1 MWGALLPPDMAVHFF
16 QSFTQNGGFQSH
28 GCTAKWL
35 LCIREHPIKMNYLG
49 VPPFIETPKW
59 GATASRSTVQVYVP
73 RWWSIGGDVP
83 SLICC
88 GSPSN

>member
-35 LCIREHPIKMNYLG
+35 LCIREHPIKMDYLG
-49 VPPFIETPKW
+49 VPPFIETPN
-59 GATASRSTVQVYVP
+59 GVQQQVGQQC
-73 RWWSIGGDVP
+73 RFMSQGGGLLVVM
-83 SLICC
+83 SQV
-88 GSPSN
+88 